1 MNTNNKILGVAITII
16 MSIVVFFLCVSIRD
30 HGDPRK
36 LYSVYLNGDKIGLIE
51 DKQEL
56 LDLIDKEQV
65 EIKEEYNVDK
75 VYPPSGLDI
84 QKVITYDDEVISTAS
99 VYEKIRDIEPFTISG
114 YKVTIT
120 YKEPEEK
127 KYEPDRMLEVRGRL
141 MDNTYIYKGDVRR
154 NERLRA
160 PGNLLIL
167 GDVDKNAEVVAIGS
181 IYVFGKVRGRIWAG
195 CNGDDEASI
204 IATGLMPDEMRI
216 SDVYLRLPNV
226 NLRVKNRPER
236 AYLLNNTICIDEY

>member
-120 YKEPEEK
+120 
-127 KYEPDRMLEVRGRL
+127 
-141 MDNTYIYKGDVRR
+141 
-154 NERLRA
+154 
-160 PGNLLIL
+160 
-167 GDVDKNAEVVAIGS
+167 
-181 IYVFGKVRGRIWAG
+181 
-195 CNGDDEASI
+195 
-204 IATGLMPDEMRI
+204 
-216 SDVYLRLPNV
+216 
-226 NLRVKNRPER
+226 
-236 AYLLNNTICIDEY
+236 